1 MPASSVSPNS
11 LIRHTLAIRRTDLVL
26 ATVLY
31 GLHQL
36 GEALVPVIIGAT
48 IGAAISAAD
57 PGALAL
63 WIGILAADFL
73 LLSFSYRL
81 GARASMRAKQH
92 GEHAVR
98 MRLSARVLDPAGGIE
113 EAPGDLLAR
122 ADSDAGRIGAF
133 AGMLA
138 TCIAAALVLIA
149 STVMLLMASL
159 PLGIVIMVGTVLLL
173 IALGLAS
180 RPVQRRSRIEQD
192 DRGRVIVLAEDL
204 VRGLRVLRGL
214 GASSAGA
221 RQYAEAS
228 GRALTTTLHATAGA
242 ATLTALGAAL
252 TGTYL
257 ALITVLGGY
266 LALTGSLTPGELVA
280 ALGLARFVIGPM
292 DTLAFTGTAIAR
304 ARASAERV
312 AAILNTPTIRD
323 HSGTGVAEAGAA
335 LELERVFPLPG
346 RSAPLSLRL
355 GPQELTGIVTED
367 PRTAHALGALLAR
380 EIDPESGTIRLGGI
394 AFPDLDARDL
404 RRRVLVSPHDA
415 ALFAGSLRDA
425 LTEAAHPGDH
435 APGETTLPRVFA
447 PGEATRTQASA
458 TDGTPH
464 SHCSAPD
471 ESTPGSAARDNL
483 ATRAAHAAHVDEVAE
498 QSPEGWAGDIGERGG
513 ALSGGQRQ
521 RLSLAR
527 ALAADPELLIL
538 HDPTTAVDAATEQ
551 LIAER
556 VAALRTGRGTA
567 VFTTSP
573 AWLARCD
580 RVIFL
585 PAEEPPSEGTHDLLT
600 ASDARYLGAVLR

>member
-1 MPASSVSPNS
+1 MPASSVSPQS

-26 ATVLY
+26 ATILY

-48 IGAAISAAD
+48 IGTALAGAD
-57 PGALAL
+57 PGALL
-63 WIGILAADFL
+63 MWIGILAADFL

-92 GEHAVR
+92 GEHSVR
-98 MRLSARVLDPAGGIE
+98 MMLSARVLDPAGGVDQ
-113 EAPGDLLAR
+113 APGDLLAR

-149 STVMLLMASL
+149 STIMLLIASL

-173 IALGLAS
+173 VALGLAS

-214 GASSAGA
+214 GASGAGA

-228 GRALTTTLHATAGA
+228 GQALQTTLHATAGA
-242 ATLTALGAAL
+242 ATLTAVGAAL

-257 ALITVLGGY
+257 ALITVLGGS
-266 LALTGSLTPGELVA
+266 LALSGALSAGELVA

-312 AAILNTPTIRD
+312 TAILNSPIARAD
-323 HSGTGVAEAGAA
+323 LGSEEAGSDPV
-335 LELERVFPLPG
+335 LEVFRVGPLPG
-346 RSAPLSLRL
+346 RTTPLSLRL
-355 GPQELTGIVTED
+355 DTQQLTGIVTED
-367 PRTAHALGALLAR
+367 PRTAQALIALLAR
-380 EIDPESGTIRLGGI
+380 EGDPESGSIRLGGTP
-394 AFPDLDARDL
+394 FPDLDARHL
-404 RRRVLVSPHDA
+404 TRRVLVSPHDA
-415 ALFAGSLRDA
+415 ALFAGSLRAA
-425 LTEAAHPGDH
+425 LTEAAAAAAADPAARGPHTEP
-435 APGETTLPRVFA
+435 AAERAAETAT
-447 PGEATRTQASA
+447 EATMHDSPA
-458 TDGTPH
+458 TF
-464 SHCSAPD
+464 
-471 ESTPGSAARDNL
+471 
-483 ATRAAHAAHVDEVAE
+483 ATRAAHAAHVEEVAE
-498 QSPEGWAGDIGERGG
+498 QAPTGWNSDIGERGG

-521 RLSLAR
+521 RLALAR
-527 ALAADPELLIL
+527 ALAADPDLLVL

-551 LIAER
+551 TIAER
-556 VAALRTGRGTA
+556 VATLRAGRGTA
-567 VFTTSP
+567 VFTSSP
-573 AWLARCD
+573 AWLTRCD

-585 PAEEPPSEGTHDLLT
+585 PADTAPTEGTHRSLGD
-600 ASDARYLGAVLR
+600 SDTRYLEAVLR

>member
-1 MPASSVSPNS
+1 MPASSVSPQS

-26 ATVLY
+26 ATILY

-48 IGAAISAAD
+48 IGTALAGAD
-57 PGALAL
+57 PGALL
-63 WIGILAADFL
+63 IWIGILAADFL

-92 GEHAVR
+92 GEHSVR
-98 MRLSARVLDPAGGIE
+98 MMLSARVLDPAGGVDQ
-113 EAPGDLLAR
+113 APGDLLAR

-149 STVMLLMASL
+149 STIMLLIASL

-173 IALGLAS
+173 VALGLAS

-214 GASSAGA
+214 GASGAGA

-228 GRALTTTLHATAGA
+228 GWALQTTLHATAGA
-242 ATLTALGAAL
+242 ATLTAVGAAL

-257 ALITVLGGY
+257 ALITVLGGS
-266 LALTGSLTPGELVA
+266 LALSGALSAGELVA

-312 AAILNTPTIRD
+312 TAILNSP
-323 HSGTGVAEAGAA
+323 VARAALGSEEAGSDPV
-335 LELERVFPLPG
+335 LELFRVGPLPG
-346 RSAPLSLRL
+346 RTTPLSLRL
-355 GPQELTGIVTED
+355 DTQQLTGIVTED
-367 PRTAHALGALLAR
+367 PRTTQALIALLAR
-380 EIDPESGTIRLGGI
+380 EGDPESGSIRLGGTP
-394 AFPDLDARDL
+394 FPDLDARHL
-404 RRRVLVSPHDA
+404 TRRVLVSPHDA
-415 ALFAGSLRDA
+415 ALFAGSLRAA
-425 LTEAAHPGDH
+425 LTEAAAAADPAARGPHTEP
-435 APGETTLPRVFA
+435 ATEPAT
-447 PGEATRTQASA
+447 EATMHDS
-458 TDGTPH
+458 
-464 SHCSAPD
+464 
-471 ESTPGSAARDNL
+471 STTF
-483 ATRAAHAAHVDEVAE
+483 ATRAAHAAHVEEVAE
-498 QSPEGWAGDIGERGG
+498 QAPTGWDSDIGERGG

-521 RLSLAR
+521 RLALAR
-527 ALAADPELLIL
+527 ALAADPDLLVL

-551 LIAER
+551 TIAER
-556 VAALRTGRGTA
+556 VATLRAGRGTA
-567 VFTTSP
+567 VFTSSP
-573 AWLARCD
+573 AWLTRCD

-585 PAEEPPSEGTHDLLT
+585 PADTAPTEGTHRSLGD
-600 ASDARYLGAVLR
+600 SDTRYLEAVLR

>member
-98 MRLSARVLDPAGGIE
+98 MRLSARVLDPAGDIE

-242 ATLTALGAAL
+242 ATLTAVGAAL

-335 LELERVFPLPG
+335 LELERVSPLPG

-380 EIDPESGTIRLGGI
+380 ETDPESGTIRLGGI

-425 LTEAAHPGDH
+425 LTEAVHPGDL
-435 APGETTLPRVFA
+435 APGGA
-447 PGEATRTQASA
+447 AGAQASA
-458 TDGTPH
+458 TDGT
-464 SHCSAPD
+464 
-471 ESTPGSAARDNL
+471 TPGSAARDNL

-585 PAEEPPSEGTHDLLT
+585 PAEAPPSEGTHDLLT
-600 ASDARYLGAVLR
+600 TSDARYLGAVLR

>member
-242 ATLTALGAAL
+242 ATLTAVGAAL

-323 HSGTGVAEAGAA
+323 HSGTGVAEAGTA
-335 LELERVFPLPG
+335 LELERVSPLPG

-355 GPQELTGIVTED
+355 DPQRLTGIVTED

-380 EIDPESGTIRLGGI
+380 ETDPESGTIRLGGI

-425 LTEAAHPGDH
+425 LTEAVHPGDLT
-435 APGETTLPRVFA
+435 PGGAARA
-447 PGEATRTQASA
+447 QASA
-458 TDGTPH
+458 TDGTTRARGA
-464 SHCSAPD
+464 APD
-471 ESTPGSAARDNL
+471 ETTPGSAARDDL

-513 ALSGGQRQ
+513 TLSGGQRQ

-585 PAEEPPSEGTHDLLT
+585 PAEALPSEGTHDLLT
-600 ASDARYLGAVLR
+600 TSDARYLGAVLR